1 MSAYVEI
8 EPSEIRKGDT
18 VRVEFPA
25 GTINTAVE
33 YIADRDNR
41 SYDAFMS
48 GSKHYLLDRPK
59 PAVTLPSVPTL
70 GWLSVCDAEPMLGR
84 WRSYE
89 PNFRRD
95 DGSEYKAV
103 IQDERDI
110 ERHRVTA
117 FIEAVAVPKFA
128 LAKLW
133 ADHAD
138 RTSQSHDCG
147 KSYNAS
153 QPTCA
158 FLTAAYNASAR

>member
-1 MSAYVEI
+1 MSRVEI

-95 DGSEYKAV
+95 DGREYKSV
-103 IQDERDI
+103 LQDERDI

-117 FIEAVAVPKFA
+117 FTEAVAVPKAA
-128 LAKLW
+128 LDELRAQVGREYRLKFDMPISLVY
-133 ADHAD
+133 D
-138 RTSQSHDCG
+138 
-147 KSYNAS
+147 
-153 QPTCA
+153 
-158 FLTAAYNASAR
+158 FLTAVDNASTR